1 VDPQAYY
8 FWLSCETATAS
19 EAADRAV
26 PVQSRRL
33 VRVHACLHR

>member
-8 FWLSCETATAS
+8 FWLSCETATAN

-26 PVQSRRL
+26 PVESRRL
-33 VRVHACLHR
+33 VRMHACLHR